1 MNGFNLAKIE
11 ARLKQIPQE
20 FEGKVVQVGFPTN
33 AQYED
38 GTPIASIAIIHEFGA
53 PEAHIPPRPFFG
65 PSIAE
70 HKSDWI
76 RAVKKAVQLGTENDL
91 TAEDALDGVGD
102 LMAKQIQG
110 TIANL
115 YAPELAES
123 TLAARRAQGN
133 NSTKPLNGTAHAI
146 MYDAVTYAVNDEGAE
161 FTK

>member
-1 MNGFNLAKIE
+1 MSGFNLAKIE

-20 FEGKVVQVGFPTN
+20 FEGKIVQVGFPTN

-70 HKSDWI
+70 HKADWI
-76 RAVKKAVQLGTENDL
+76 AAVKKVVKIAAQNDL
-91 TAEDALDGVGD
+91 SAEDALDGVGV
-102 LMAKQIQG
+102 LMSAQIQE
-110 TIANL
+110 TIANI
-115 YAPELAES
+115 YDPALAES
-123 TLAARRAQGN
+123 TLAARERRGN
-133 NSTKPLNGTAHAI
+133 GSTKPLIDTGA